1 MLSVFLSI
9 YFLSDHG
16 DDQINL
22 LNIHKNVFVLFSSFN
37 LLLVCLLQSEH
48 RRGLDF
54 YNIFNSSDLT
64 LLFDL
69 VPVFFIL
76 YLRKKS
82 VKGFALWS
90 PTEPVEELTVCSYT
104 PGAFSF
110 PIHAKHIIFFFPTQG
125 VN

>member
-54 YNIFNSSDLT
+54 YNLFNSSDLT

-76 YLRKKS
+76 YLRKTK
-82 VKGFALWS
+82 K
-90 PTEPVEELTVCSYT
+90 
-104 PGAFSF
+104 
-110 PIHAKHIIFFFPTQG
+110 
-125 VN
+125 

>member
-37 LLLVCLLQSEH
+37 LLLVCLLQSI
-48 RRGLDF
+48 GLDF

-69 VPVFFIL
+69 VPVFFIH
-76 YLRKKS
+76 YLRKTK
-82 VKGFALWS
+82 K
-90 PTEPVEELTVCSYT
+90 
-104 PGAFSF
+104 
-110 PIHAKHIIFFFPTQG
+110 
-125 VN
+125 

>member
-37 LLLVCLLQSEH
+37 LLLVCPLQSEH

-76 YLRKKS
+76 YLRKTK
-82 VKGFALWS
+82 K
-90 PTEPVEELTVCSYT
+90 
-104 PGAFSF
+104 
-110 PIHAKHIIFFFPTQG
+110 
-125 VN
+125 